1 MSYGTPFAD
10 EYLLTEGVLTRRCL
24 AWVIDVLVIAMLVW
38 VLWWVLVMFGLLTL
52 GLGFAVVGILP
63 WVPFLYQFLS
73 LLGSTSATPGQR
85 IMGLA
90 VRRFDD
96 LGPPSALQALVF
108 VVVFYVTMATSGL
121 LLVVALVTSRNRTLH
136 DLLSGLVVVRT
147 RALTAMATGWN
158 MPGGTF
164 IP

>member
-121 LLVVALVTSRNRTLH
+121 LLVVALVTSRHRTLH
-136 DLLSGLVVVRT
+136 DLLSGLVVVRA
-147 RALTAMATGWN
+147 RALTAMATGLN
-158 MPGGTF
+158 MPSGTF